1 MPPISVAPVT
11 ESQCF
16 PASGSFG
23 FFVASSVGH
32 FASVPT
38 REPKFDPSRSGFR
51 CTLNTV
57 PGANDVPVIPCCAM
71 AACLVLIAVLFQSPV
86 STHHSFAMY
95 DQTKTVTLTGVMKQ
109 FVPQANHAE
118 LHFILLAPDHKAL
131 AKSADGKYVE
141 WGVEMAGT
149 AAVAQQGITSTSFPP
164 GTVFS
169 VHLNPLRDGSNFG
182 SRVGALARCPTDPA
196 TKKPKLPEAGKHCDS
211 VAGREL
217 IGGANF

>member
-1 MPPISVAPVT
+1 MNL
-11 ESQCF
+11 
-16 PASGSFG
+16 
-23 FFVASSVGH
+23 
-32 FASVPT
+32 
-38 REPKFDPSRSGFR
+38 K
-51 CTLNTV
+51 
-57 PGANDVPVIPCCAM
+57 GAVMTTQTIRGLMIATPLAIA
-71 AACLVLIAVLFQSPV
+71 AVLFQTTLS
-86 STHHSFAMY
+86 SHHSFAMY

-131 AKSADGKYVE
+131 AKGADGKYVE

-149 AAVAQQGITSTSFPP
+149 AAIAQQGITGSTFPA

-182 SRVGALARCPTDPA
+182 SRTGALAKCPVDEA

-211 VAGREL
+211 VSGATL
-217 IGGANF
+217 IGGNAF